1 MENIVIIKSSDIIRV
16 YNKKEFEKIIDKDY
30 ITEAE
35 LQHINLMQFL
45 MQREEKSIKNE
56 WKRIKVV

>member
-16 YNKKEFEKIIDKDY
+16 YNKKEFEKYSYKDY

-45 MQREEKSIKNE
+45 MQRE
-56 WKRIKVV
+56 